1 MWREVIEQELAEPKE
16 LLEEFMA
23 RVGMETVE
31 KLKG

>member
-23 RVGMETVE
+23 LVGMETVE

>member
-16 LLEEFMA
+16 SLEEFMA

-31 KLKG
+31 S